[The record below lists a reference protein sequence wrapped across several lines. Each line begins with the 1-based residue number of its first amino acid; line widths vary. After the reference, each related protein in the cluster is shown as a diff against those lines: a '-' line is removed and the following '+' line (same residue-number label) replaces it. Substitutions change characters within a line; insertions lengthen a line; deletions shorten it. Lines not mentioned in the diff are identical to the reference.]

1 MNRREFAKRALASS
15 GTLVVA
21 GTAVA
26 AAEGDAE
33 RPRNLPFSTGRPIK
47 IDVRSP
53 GVTWNG
59 STFHLVSLGRAEFS
73 LDRDSGALS
82 AEVRGGVTTF
92 DEVRYD
98 VSGAVFDEAGNLL
111 GTARAECEVP
121 REWLG
126 KCLTM
131 QRTLTLDFGVSLDYA
146 RAKTFAIA
154 ISNRKVLTPDQW
166 QKAGGSK

>member
-1 MNRREFAKRALASS
+1 MNRREFAKCAVASS
-15 GTLVVA
+15 ATLVVA
-21 GTAVA
+21 GTAAA
-26 AAEGDAE
+26 AAEDE
-33 RPRNLPFSTGRPIK
+33 SQRTRNAPFATGRPIE
-47 IDVRSP
+47 INVRSP

-59 STFHLVSLGRAEFS
+59 GTFHLVSLGRIEFS

-92 DEVRYD
+92 DDVRYD
-98 VSGAVFDEAGNLL
+98 VSGAVFDEAGILL

-131 QRTLTLDFGVSLDYA
+131 QKTLTLDFGVSLDYA

-166 QKAGGSK
+166 QKTGGSK